1 MHNTFLWFWVFVLIS
16 YLKHCIFLNLTEK
29 WQEIKVSKIFNMFNF
44 EEEKKRKFCFELNF
58 NYIKYLTSKND
69 KYLYLP
75 ETINKKNKKA
85 SFLCFVWSKNQ
96 RFLTYFTDIDMK
108 GQSTNCGQVLSK
120 NQVRHPWPES
130 FI

>member
-1 MHNTFLWFWVFVLIS
+1 
-16 YLKHCIFLNLTEK
+16 
-29 WQEIKVSKIFNMFNF
+29 MFNF

-85 SFLCFVWSKNQ
+85 RFYVLC
-96 RFLTYFTDIDMK
+96 D
-108 GQSTNCGQVLSK
+108 
-120 NQVRHPWPES
+120 PES
-130 FI
+130 TFPNLFYRYRHERTVNELWASVIEEPGKASMTRIFHLNT